1 MPSRD
6 PFLTEFEIYV
16 ASAIVRLGDDAYGM
30 TIMRQIEELTGRR
43 LAVGMIYA
51 ALARLEAKALVDTRV
66 GDPTPVQGGRAR
78 RYVRLTPAG
87 RRALAHSASM
97 LARMV
102 PAALWESGRK

>member
-1 MPSRD
+1 
-6 PFLTEFEIYV
+6 
-16 ASAIVRLGDDAYGM
+16 
-30 TIMRQIEELTGRR
+30 
-43 LAVGMIYA
+43 MIYA

-78 RYVRLTPAG
+78 RYVRLTAAG

-102 PAALWESGRK
+102 PAALWEGGRK